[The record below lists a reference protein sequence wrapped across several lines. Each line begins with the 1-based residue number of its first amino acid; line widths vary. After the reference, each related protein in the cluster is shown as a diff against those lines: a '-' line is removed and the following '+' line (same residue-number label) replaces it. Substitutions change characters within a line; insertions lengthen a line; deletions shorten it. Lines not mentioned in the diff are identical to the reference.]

1 MVIQQMKRSLFGIEM
16 TPNGLKYSL
25 TNNFTIFQ
33 TMISSPLCKI
43 LLAKP
48 ITEPVITAV
57 YAPSSTLTARS
68 STFSSKSTPSTFCVF
83 VSWLAFW
90 IKLESAPARVG
101 LGITT
106 LLSIVTMYFN
116 IQKLFPEVSYLKAI
130 DYWTFIC
137 FFLIFL
143 SLVEF
148 AVASVMLRRM
158 KKREL
163 AAKQLTAKAKK
174 WGKLNAKI
182 VDIERRAS
190 HITTGVSGIAIDK
203 ISRILFPVS
212 FVLFN
217 IIYWASVLT
226 DAANNLRE
234 FESFEKIEN
243 L

>member
-1 MVIQQMKRSLFGIEM
+1 
-16 TPNGLKYSL
+16 
-25 TNNFTIFQ
+25 
-33 TMISSPLCKI
+33 
-43 LLAKP
+43 
-48 ITEPVITAV
+48 
-57 YAPSSTLTARS
+57 
-68 STFSSKSTPSTFCVF
+68 
-83 VSWLAFW
+83 
-90 IKLESAPARVG
+90 
-101 LGITT
+101 
-106 LLSIVTMYFN
+106 MYFN